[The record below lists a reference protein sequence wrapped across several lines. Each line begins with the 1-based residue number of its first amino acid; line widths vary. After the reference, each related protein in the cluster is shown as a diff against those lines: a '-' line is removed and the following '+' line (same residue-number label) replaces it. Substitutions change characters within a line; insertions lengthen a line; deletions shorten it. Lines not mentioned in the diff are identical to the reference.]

1 MHAWNASRKCRRMA
15 SAEFRAPSAN
25 EAAVV
30 AGDGEVIRVVRHP
43 TALRARGM
51 NRYPAMRWRHS
62 RSFTQPPVSFALRA
76 ETNDSSVHE
85 QDVGQPKAEV
95 AARRLRALNSL
106 VDIVAVAE

>member
-85 QDVGQPKAEV
+85 PSRHPHSAKILYLVKGH
-95 AARRLRALNSL
+95 ARLLGPEGATP
-106 VDIVAVAE
+106 